1 MIDQYTIKM
10 FKPFL
15 ELVAFLFYK
24 TGVNANYISLF
35 GLILSFFSFYLILKG
50 FNIIALFLFLFGRI
64 LDGVDG
70 IIANKTRITEFG
82 GFIDIVFDLI
92 SYSLVPLAFI
102 LKDNSNAIFGS
113 ILLATFFGTSS
124 TFFGIA
130 IFAKKKFIKKNPE
143 KSFFHVGGFMGG
155 TITIFFLSL
164 MFLFTEKFNL
174 IALIFSVLCI
184 ICTIERIFYAYIIL
198 DKNKDLL

>member
-1 MIDQYTIKM
+1 MIDKYFIKF

-15 ELVAFLFYK
+15 ELVASPFYK
-24 TGVNANYISLF
+24 YGVNANYISLF
-35 GLILSFFSFYLILKG
+35 ALSMSFLSFYLILKDL
-50 FNIIALFLFLFGRI
+50 NYIALFVFLLGRI

-102 LKDNSNAIFGS
+102 LKDNSNVIFGS

-124 TFFGIA
+124 AFFGIA
-130 IFAKKKFIKKNPE
+130 IFENNKFIKRNPE
-143 KSFFHVGGFMGG
+143 KSFYHVGGFMGG
-155 TITIFFLSL
+155 AITIFFLSL
-164 MFLFTEKFNL
+164 MFLFPEKFNL

-184 ICTIERIFYAYIIL
+184 LGTIERIFYAYIIL
-198 DKNKDLL
+198 DSD

>member
-1 MIDQYTIKM
+1 MIDQYFVKII
-10 FKPFL
+10 KPFL
-15 ELVAFLFYK
+15 EMAASPFYK
-24 TGVNANYISLF
+24 FGINANYISLF
-35 GLILSFFSFYLILKG
+35 GLSMSFLSFYLVLKDL
-50 FNIIALFLFLFGRI
+50 NIIALLVFLLGRI

-113 ILLATFFGTSS
+113 ILLTTFFGTSS

-130 IFAKKKFIKKNPE
+130 IFENNKFIKRNPE

-155 TITIFFLSL
+155 SITIFFLSL
-164 MFLFTEKFNL
+164 MFIFTEKFNL

-184 ICTIERIFYAYIIL
+184 LGTIERIFYAYTIL
-198 DKNKDLL
+198 DKD

>member
-1 MIDQYTIKM
+1 MIDQYFVKII
-10 FKPFL
+10 KPFL
-15 ELVAFLFYK
+15 EMAASPFYK
-24 TGVNANYISLF
+24 FGINANYISLF
-35 GLILSFFSFYLILKG
+35 GLSMSFLSFYLILKDL
-50 FNIIALFLFLFGRI
+50 NITALFVFLLGRI

-113 ILLATFFGTSS
+113 ILLTTFFGTSS

-130 IFAKKKFIKKNPE
+130 IFENNKFIKRNPE

-155 TITIFFLSL
+155 SITIFFLSL
-164 MFLFTEKFNL
+164 MFIFTEKFNL

-184 ICTIERIFYAYIIL
+184 LGTIERIFYAYIIL
-198 DKNKDLL
+198 DSD

>member
-1 MIDQYTIKM
+1 MIDKYLIKI

-15 ELVAFLFYK
+15 ELVASPFYK
-24 TGVNANYISLF
+24 FGVNANYISLF
-35 GLILSFFSFYLILKG
+35 GLSLSFLSFYLILEG
-50 FNIIALFLFLFGRI
+50 LNNIALFVFLLGRI

-70 IIANKTRITEFG
+70 IIANKTSITEFG

-102 LKDNSNAIFGS
+102 LNDKSSAFFGS

-124 TFFGIA
+124 AFFGIA
-130 IFAKKKFIKKNPE
+130 IFENNKFIKRNPE
-143 KSFFHVGGFMGG
+143 KSFYHVGGFMGG
-155 TITIFFLSL
+155 SITILFLSL
-164 MFLFTEKFNL
+164 MFLFPEKFNL

-184 ICTIERIFYAYIIL
+184 LGTIERIFYAYIIL
-198 DKNKDLL
+198 DSD

>member
-1 MIDQYTIKM
+1 MIDQYFVKII
-10 FKPFL
+10 KPFL
-15 ELVAFLFYK
+15 EMVASPFYK
-24 TGVNANYISLF
+24 FGVNANYISLF
-35 GLILSFFSFYLILKG
+35 GLSMSFLSFYLILKDL
-50 FNIIALFLFLFGRI
+50 NITALFVFLLGRI

-124 TFFGIA
+124 AFFGIA
-130 IFAKKKFIKKNPE
+130 IFENNKFIKRNPE
-143 KSFFHVGGFMGG
+143 KSFYHVGGFMGG
-155 TITIFFLSL
+155 AITIFFLSL
-164 MFLFTEKFNL
+164 MFIFPEKFNL

-184 ICTIERIFYAYIIL
+184 LGTIERIFYAYIIL
-198 DKNKDLL
+198 DSD

>member
-1 MIDQYTIKM
+1 MIDQYTIKI

-15 ELVAFLFYK
+15 ELVASIFYK
-24 TGVNANYISLF
+24 IGVNANYISLF
-35 GLILSFFSFYLILKG
+35 GLILSFLSFYLILRDL
-50 FNIIALFLFLFGRI
+50 NIIALFLFLFGRI
-64 LDGVDG
+64 LDGIDG
-70 IIANKTRITEFG
+70 IIANKTKITEFG
-82 GFIDIVFDLI
+82 GFIDIVFDFI

-130 IFAKKKFIKKNPE
+130 IFEKNKFIKKNHE

-155 TITIFFLSL
+155 TVTIFFLSL

-174 IALIFSVLCI
+174 IALTFSILCI
-184 ICTIERIFYAYIIL
+184 ISTIERIFYAYIIL
-198 DKNKDLL
+198 DKD

>member
-1 MIDQYTIKM
+1 MIDQYFIKI

-15 ELVAFLFYK
+15 ELVAYPFYK
-24 TGVNANYISLF
+24 FGVNANYISLL
-35 GLILSFFSFYLILKG
+35 GLSLSFLSFYLILKDL
-50 FNIIALFLFLFGRI
+50 NNIALFVFLLGRI

-124 TFFGIA
+124 AFFGIA
-130 IFAKKKFIKKNPE
+130 IFENNKFIKRNPE
-143 KSFFHVGGFMGG
+143 KSFYHVGGFMGG
-155 TITIFFLSL
+155 AITIFFLSL
-164 MFLFTEKFNL
+164 MLLFPEKFNFL
-174 IALIFSVLCI
+174 ALIFSVLCI
-184 ICTIERIFYAYIIL
+184 LGTIERIFYAYIIL
-198 DKNKDLL
+198 DSD

>member
-1 MIDQYTIKM
+1 MIYQYFIKIL
-10 FKPFL
+10 KPFL
-15 ELVAFLFYK
+15 ELVASPFYK
-24 TGVNANYISLF
+24 FGVNANYISLL
-35 GLILSFFSFYLILKG
+35 GLSLSFLSFYLILKDL
-50 FNIIALFLFLFGRI
+50 NNIALFVFLLGRI

-124 TFFGIA
+124 AFFGIA
-130 IFAKKKFIKKNPE
+130 IFENNKFIKRNPE
-143 KSFFHVGGFMGG
+143 KSFYHVGGFMGG
-155 TITIFFLSL
+155 SITIFFLSL
-164 MFLFTEKFNL
+164 MFLFPEKFNL

-184 ICTIERIFYAYIIL
+184 IGTIERIFYAYIIL
-198 DKNKDLL
+198 DSD

>member
-1 MIDQYTIKM
+1 MS
-10 FKPFL
+10 FL
-15 ELVAFLFYK
+15 
-24 TGVNANYISLF
+24 
-35 GLILSFFSFYLILKG
+35 SFYLILKDL
-50 FNIIALFLFLFGRI
+50 NNIALFVFLLGRI

-113 ILLATFFGTSS
+113 ILLTTFFGTSS

-130 IFAKKKFIKKNPE
+130 IFENNKFIKRNPE

-155 TITIFFLSL
+155 SITIFFLSL
-164 MFLFTEKFNL
+164 MFASLVIRIREFSSNKSLVTTVKKSESKSILMTQAFLYRLLILTMSLIGSFLCRKFIFFISSELKNLMSLF
-174 IALIFSVLCI
+174 FSEVFLM
-184 ICTIERIFYAYIIL
+184 
-198 DKNKDLL
+198 

>member
-1 MIDQYTIKM
+1 MIDQYFIKIL
-10 FKPFL
+10 KPFL
-15 ELVAFLFYK
+15 ELVASPFYK
-24 TGVNANYISLF
+24 FGVNANYISLL
-35 GLILSFFSFYLILKG
+35 GLSLSFLSFYLILKDL
-50 FNIIALFLFLFGRI
+50 NNIALFVFLLGRI

-130 IFAKKKFIKKNPE
+130 IFENNKFIKRNPE

-164 MFLFTEKFNL
+164 MFLFPEKFNL
-174 IALIFSVLCI
+174 IALIFSILCI
-184 ICTIERIFYAYIIL
+184 LGTIERIFYAYIIL
-198 DKNKDLL
+198 DSD

>member
-1 MIDQYTIKM
+1 MIDQYFIKI

-15 ELVAFLFYK
+15 ELVASPFYK
-24 TGVNANYISLF
+24 FGVNANYISLL
-35 GLILSFFSFYLILKG
+35 GLSLSFLSFYLILKDL
-50 FNIIALFLFLFGRI
+50 NNIALFVFLFGRI

-124 TFFGIA
+124 AFFGIA
-130 IFAKKKFIKKNPE
+130 IFENNKFIKRNPE
-143 KSFFHVGGFMGG
+143 KSFYHVGGFMGG

-184 ICTIERIFYAYIIL
+184 LGTIERIFYAYIIL
-198 DKNKDLL
+198 DSD

>member
-1 MIDQYTIKM
+1 MIDQYFIKI
-10 FKPFL
+10 FKPLL
-15 ELVAFLFYK
+15 ELVASPFYK
-24 TGVNANYISLF
+24 FGVNANYISLF
-35 GLILSFFSFYLILKG
+35 GLSMSFLSFYLILEG
-50 FNIIALFLFLFGRI
+50 LNNIALFVFLLGRI

-124 TFFGIA
+124 AFFGIA
-130 IFAKKKFIKKNPE
+130 IFENNRFIKRNPK
-143 KSFFHVGGFMGG
+143 KSFYHVGGFMGG
-155 TITIFFLSL
+155 AITIFFLSL
-164 MFLFTEKFNL
+164 MFLFPEKFNL
-174 IALIFSVLCI
+174 IASIFSVLCI
-184 ICTIERIFYAYIIL
+184 LGTIERIFYAYIIL
-198 DKNKDLL
+198 DSD

>member
-1 MIDQYTIKM
+1 MIDQYFVKII
-10 FKPFL
+10 KPFL
-15 ELVAFLFYK
+15 EMAASPFYK
-24 TGVNANYISLF
+24 FGINANYISLF
-35 GLILSFFSFYLILKG
+35 GLSMSFLSFYLILKDL
-50 FNIIALFLFLFGRI
+50 NITALFVFLLGRI

-124 TFFGIA
+124 AFFGIA
-130 IFAKKKFIKKNPE
+130 IFENNKFIKRNPE
-143 KSFFHVGGFMGG
+143 KSFYHVGGFMGG
-155 TITIFFLSL
+155 SITILFLSL
-164 MFLFTEKFNL
+164 MFLFPEKFNL

-184 ICTIERIFYAYIIL
+184 LGTIERIFYAYTIL
-198 DKNKDLL
+198 DKD

>member
-1 MIDQYTIKM
+1 MIDQYFVKII
-10 FKPFL
+10 KPFL
-15 ELVAFLFYK
+15 EMAASPFYK
-24 TGVNANYISLF
+24 FGINANYISLF
-35 GLILSFFSFYLILKG
+35 GLSMSFLSFYLILKDL
-50 FNIIALFLFLFGRI
+50 NIIALFVFLLGRV

-102 LKDNSNAIFGS
+102 LNDNSNAIFGS

-124 TFFGIA
+124 AFFGIA
-130 IFAKKKFIKKNPE
+130 IFENNKFIKRNPE

-155 TITIFFLSL
+155 SITIFFLSI
-164 MFLFTEKFNL
+164 MFIFPEKFNL
-174 IALIFSVLCI
+174 ISLIFSVLCI
-184 ICTIERIFYAYIIL
+184 LGTIERIFYAYIIL
-198 DKNKDLL
+198 DSD

>member
-1 MIDQYTIKM
+1 MIDEYFIKI

-15 ELVAFLFYK
+15 VLVASPFYK
-24 TGVNANYISLF
+24 FGVNANYISLF
-35 GLILSFFSFYLILKG
+35 GLSMSFLSFYLILEG
-50 FNIIALFLFLFGRI
+50 LNNIALFVFLLGRI

-124 TFFGIA
+124 AFFGIA
-130 IFAKKKFIKKNPE
+130 IFENNKFIKRNPE
-143 KSFFHVGGFMGG
+143 KSFYHVGGFMGG
-155 TITIFFLSL
+155 AITIFFLSL
-164 MFLFTEKFNL
+164 MFIFPEKFNL

-184 ICTIERIFYAYIIL
+184 LGTIERIFYAYIIL
-198 DKNKDLL
+198 DSD

>member
-1 MIDQYTIKM
+1 MIDRYIIKI
-10 FKPFL
+10 FRPFL
-15 ELVAFLFYK
+15 ELVASFFYK
-24 TGVNANYISLF
+24 FGVNANYISLL
-35 GLILSFFSFYLILKG
+35 GLSLSFLSFYLILKDLI
-50 FNIIALFLFLFGRI
+50 IIALFIFLLGRI

-113 ILLATFFGTSS
+113 ILLTTFFGTSS
-124 TFFGIA
+124 AFFGIA
-130 IFAKKKFIKKNPE
+130 IFENNKFIQKNPE
-143 KSFFHVGGFMGG
+143 KSFYHVGGFMGG
-155 TITIFFLSL
+155 AITIFFLSL
-164 MFLFTEKFNL
+164 MFLFPEKFNL

-184 ICTIERIFYAYIIL
+184 LGTVERIFYAYMIL
-198 DKNKDLL
+198 DSD

>member
-1 MIDQYTIKM
+1 MIDQYFIKI

-15 ELVAFLFYK
+15 KLVASPFYK
-24 TGVNANYISLF
+24 FGVHANYISLL
-35 GLILSFFSFYLILKG
+35 GLSLSFLSFYLMLKDL
-50 FNIIALFLFLFGRI
+50 NYIALFVFLLGRI

-102 LKDNSNAIFGS
+102 LNDNSNAIFGS

-124 TFFGIA
+124 AFFGIA
-130 IFAKKKFIKKNPE
+130 IFENNKFIKRNPE
-143 KSFFHVGGFMGG
+143 KSFYHIGGFMGG
-155 TITIFFLSL
+155 AVTIFFLSL
-164 MFLFTEKFNL
+164 MFLFPEKFNL

-184 ICTIERIFYAYIIL
+184 LGTIERIFYASIIF
-198 DKNKDLL
+198 DSD

>member
-1 MIDQYTIKM
+1 MIDQYFVKII
-10 FKPFL
+10 KPFL
-15 ELVAFLFYK
+15 EMAASPFYK
-24 TGVNANYISLF
+24 FGINANYISLF
-35 GLILSFFSFYLILKG
+35 GLSMSFLSFYLILKDL
-50 FNIIALFLFLFGRI
+50 NITALFVFLLGRI

-113 ILLATFFGTSS
+113 ILLTTFFGTSS

-130 IFAKKKFIKKNPE
+130 IFENNKFIKRNPE

-155 TITIFFLSL
+155 SITIFFLSL
-164 MFLFTEKFNL
+164 MFIFTEKFNL
-174 IALIFSVLCI
+174 IALIFSILCI
-184 ICTIERIFYAYIIL
+184 LGTIERIFYAYTIL
-198 DKNKDLL
+198 DKD

>member
-1 MIDQYTIKM
+1 MIDQYFVKII
-10 FKPFL
+10 KPFL
-15 ELVAFLFYK
+15 EMAASPFYK
-24 TGVNANYISLF
+24 FGINANYISLF
-35 GLILSFFSFYLILKG
+35 GLSMSFLSFYLILKDL
-50 FNIIALFLFLFGRI
+50 NITALFVFLLGRI

-113 ILLATFFGTSS
+113 ILLTTFFGTSS

-130 IFAKKKFIKKNPE
+130 IFENNKFIKRNPE

-155 TITIFFLSL
+155 SITIFFLSL
-164 MFLFTEKFNL
+164 MFIFTEKFNL

-184 ICTIERIFYAYIIL
+184 IGTIERIFYAYTIL
-198 DKNKDLL
+198 DKD

>member
-1 MIDQYTIKM
+1 MIDQYFIKI

-15 ELVAFLFYK
+15 ELVASPLYK
-24 TGVNANYISLF
+24 LGVNANYISLL
-35 GLILSFFSFYLILKG
+35 GLSLSFLSFYLILKDL
-50 FNIIALFLFLFGRI
+50 NNIALFVFLLGRI

-124 TFFGIA
+124 AFFGIA
-130 IFAKKKFIKKNPE
+130 IFENNKFIKRNPE
-143 KSFFHVGGFMGG
+143 KSFYHVGGFMGG
-155 TITIFFLSL
+155 AITIFFLSL
-164 MFLFTEKFNL
+164 MFIFPEKFNL

-184 ICTIERIFYAYIIL
+184 LGTIERIFYAYIIL
-198 DKNKDLL
+198 DSD

>member
-1 MIDQYTIKM
+1 MRD
-10 FKPFL
+10 L
-15 ELVAFLFYK
+15 
-24 TGVNANYISLF
+24 
-35 GLILSFFSFYLILKG
+35 
-50 FNIIALFLFLFGRI
+50 NIIALFLFLFGRI
-64 LDGVDG
+64 LDGIDG
-70 IIANKTRITEFG
+70 IIANKTKITEFG
-82 GFIDIVFDLI
+82 GFIDIVFDFI

-130 IFAKKKFIKKNPE
+130 IFEKNKFIKKNHE

-155 TITIFFLSL
+155 TVTIFFLSL

-174 IALIFSVLCI
+174 IALTFSILCI
-184 ICTIERIFYAYIIL
+184 ISTIERIFYAYIIL
-198 DKNKDLL
+198 DKD

>member
-1 MIDQYTIKM
+1 MIDQYFVKII
-10 FKPFL
+10 KPFL
-15 ELVAFLFYK
+15 EMAASPFYK
-24 TGVNANYISLF
+24 FGINANYISLF
-35 GLILSFFSFYLILKG
+35 GLSMSFLSFYLILKDL
-50 FNIIALFLFLFGRI
+50 NITALFVFLLGRI

-113 ILLATFFGTSS
+113 ILLTTFFGTSS

-130 IFAKKKFIKKNPE
+130 IFENNKFIKRNPE

-155 TITIFFLSL
+155 SITIFFLSL
-164 MFLFTEKFNL
+164 MYLFPEKFNL

-184 ICTIERIFYAYIIL
+184 LGTIERIFYAYTIL
-198 DKNKDLL
+198 DKD

>member
-1 MIDQYTIKM
+1 MIDQYTIKI

-15 ELVAFLFYK
+15 ELVASIFYK
-24 TGVNANYISLF
+24 IGVNANYISLL
-35 GLILSFFSFYLILKG
+35 GLSLSFLSFYLILKDL
-50 FNIIALFLFLFGRI
+50 NYIALFVFLLGRI

-92 SYSLVPLAFI
+92 SYSLVLLAFI

-113 ILLATFFGTSS
+113 ILLTTFFGTSS
-124 TFFGIA
+124 AFFGIA
-130 IFAKKKFIKKNPE
+130 IFENNKFIKRNPE
-143 KSFFHVGGFMGG
+143 KSFYHVGGFMGG
-155 TITIFFLSL
+155 SITILFLSL
-164 MFLFTEKFNL
+164 MFLFPEKFNL

-184 ICTIERIFYAYIIL
+184 IGTIERIFYAYIIL
-198 DKNKDLL
+198 DSD

>member
-1 MIDQYTIKM
+1 MIDRYIIKI
-10 FKPFL
+10 FRPFL
-15 ELVAFLFYK
+15 EIVASLFHK

-35 GLILSFFSFYLILKG
+35 GLSLSFFSFYMILKD
-50 FNIIALFLFLFGRI
+50 FIIIALFIFLLGRI

-70 IIANKTRITEFG
+70 IVANKTGITEFG
-82 GFIDIVFDLI
+82 GFIDIVFDFI

-124 TFFGIA
+124 AFFGIA
-130 IFAKKKFIKKNPE
+130 IFENNKFIKRNPE
-143 KSFFHVGGFMGG
+143 KSFYHVGGFMGG
-155 TITIFFLSL
+155 AITIFFLSL
-164 MFLFTEKFNL
+164 MFLFPEKFNF

-184 ICTIERIFYAYIIL
+184 LGTIERIFYAYIIL
-198 DKNKDLL
+198 DID

>member
-1 MIDQYTIKM
+1 MIDEYFIKI

-15 ELVAFLFYK
+15 DLVACPFYK
-24 TGVNANYISLF
+24 FGVNANYISLL
-35 GLILSFFSFYLILKG
+35 GLSLSFLSFYLILKDL
-50 FNIIALFLFLFGRI
+50 NNIALFVFLLGRI

-70 IIANKTRITEFG
+70 IIANKETITEFG

-124 TFFGIA
+124 AFFGIA
-130 IFAKKKFIKKNPE
+130 IFENNKFIKRNPE
-143 KSFFHVGGFMGG
+143 KSFYHVGGFMGG
-155 TITIFFLSL
+155 SITILFLSL
-164 MFLFTEKFNL
+164 MFLFPEKFNL

-184 ICTIERIFYAYIIL
+184 LGTIERIFYAYIIL
-198 DKNKDLL
+198 DSD

>member
-1 MIDQYTIKM
+1 MIDQYFIKI

-15 ELVAFLFYK
+15 EFVASPFYK
-24 TGVNANYISLF
+24 FGVHANYISLL
-35 GLILSFFSFYLILKG
+35 GLSLSFLSFYLILKDL
-50 FNIIALFLFLFGRI
+50 NITALFVFLLGRI

-113 ILLATFFGTSS
+113 ILLTTFFGTSS

-130 IFAKKKFIKKNPE
+130 IFENNKFIKRNPE

-155 TITIFFLSL
+155 SITIFFLSL
-164 MFLFTEKFNL
+164 MFIFTEKFNL

-184 ICTIERIFYAYIIL
+184 LGTIERIFYAYTIL
-198 DKNKDLL
+198 DKD

>member
-1 MIDQYTIKM
+1 MIDQYFIKI
-10 FKPFL
+10 FKPLL
-15 ELVAFLFYK
+15 ELVASPFYK
-24 TGVNANYISLF
+24 FGVNANYISLL
-35 GLILSFFSFYLILKG
+35 GLSLSFLSFYLILKDL
-50 FNIIALFLFLFGRI
+50 NNIALFVFLLGRI

-124 TFFGIA
+124 AFFGIA
-130 IFAKKKFIKKNPE
+130 IFENNKFIKRNPE
-143 KSFFHVGGFMGG
+143 KSFYHVGGLMGG
-155 TITIFFLSL
+155 SITIFFLSL
-164 MFLFTEKFNL
+164 MFIFPEKFNL

-184 ICTIERIFYAYIIL
+184 LGTIERIFYAYIIL
-198 DKNKDLL
+198 DSD

>member
-1 MIDQYTIKM
+1 MIDKYFIKF

-15 ELVAFLFYK
+15 ELVASPFYK
-24 TGVNANYISLF
+24 YGVNANYISLF
-35 GLILSFFSFYLILKG
+35 ALSMSFLSFYLILKDL
-50 FNIIALFLFLFGRI
+50 NNIALFVFLLGRI

-124 TFFGIA
+124 AFFGIA
-130 IFAKKKFIKKNPE
+130 IFENNKFIKRNPE
-143 KSFFHVGGFMGG
+143 KCFYHVGGFMGG
-155 TITIFFLSL
+155 SITIFFLSL
-164 MFLFTEKFNL
+164 MFLFPEKFNL

-184 ICTIERIFYAYIIL
+184 LGIIERIFYAYIIL
-198 DKNKDLL
+198 DSD

>member
-1 MIDQYTIKM
+1 MIDQYFIKI

-15 ELVAFLFYK
+15 ELVASPFYK
-24 TGVNANYISLF
+24 FGVNANYISLL
-35 GLILSFFSFYLILKG
+35 GLSMSFLSFYLILKDL
-50 FNIIALFLFLFGRI
+50 NNIALFVFLLGRI

-82 GFIDIVFDLI
+82 GFIDIVFDFI

-124 TFFGIA
+124 TFLELQFLKTINLLRGTL
-130 IFAKKKFIKKNPE
+130 KKVFIM
-143 KSFFHVGGFMGG
+143 SVVLWGVLLQFF
-155 TITIFFLSL
+155 
-164 MFLFTEKFNL
+164 
-174 IALIFSVLCI
+174 
-184 ICTIERIFYAYIIL
+184 FYL
-198 DKNKDLL
+198 

>member
-1 MIDQYTIKM
+1 MIDQYFIKII
-10 FKPFL
+10 KPLL
-15 ELVAFLFYK
+15 ELVASPFYK
-24 TGVNANYISLF
+24 FGVNANYISLF
-35 GLILSFFSFYLILKG
+35 GLSLSFLSFYLILREL
-50 FNIIALFLFLFGRI
+50 NYIALFIFLLGRI

-124 TFFGIA
+124 AFFGIA
-130 IFAKKKFIKKNPE
+130 IFENNKFIKRNPE
-143 KSFFHVGGFMGG
+143 KSFYHVGGFMGG
-155 TITIFFLSL
+155 AITIFFLSL
-164 MFLFTEKFNL
+164 MFIFPEKFNL

-184 ICTIERIFYAYIIL
+184 LGTIERIFYAYIIL
-198 DKNKDLL
+198 DSD

>member
-1 MIDQYTIKM
+1 MIDQYFVKII
-10 FKPFL
+10 KPFL
-15 ELVAFLFYK
+15 EMAASPFYK
-24 TGVNANYISLF
+24 FGINANYISLF
-35 GLILSFFSFYLILKG
+35 GLSMSFLSFYLILKDL
-50 FNIIALFLFLFGRI
+50 NNIALFVFLLGRI

-113 ILLATFFGTSS
+113 ILLTTFFGTSS

-130 IFAKKKFIKKNPE
+130 IFENNKFIKRNPE

-155 TITIFFLSL
+155 SITIFFLSL
-164 MFLFTEKFNL
+164 MFIFTEKFNL

-184 ICTIERIFYAYIIL
+184 LGTIERIFYAYIIL
-198 DKNKDLL
+198 DSD

>member
-1 MIDQYTIKM
+1 MIDQYAIKI

-15 ELVAFLFYK
+15 ELVASFFYK
-24 TGVNANYISLF
+24 IGVNANYISLF
-35 GLILSFFSFYLILKG
+35 GLILSFLSFYLILRDL
-50 FNIIALFLFLFGRI
+50 NIIALFLFLFGRI
-64 LDGVDG
+64 LDGIDG
-70 IIANKTRITEFG
+70 IIANKTKITEFG
-82 GFIDIVFDLI
+82 GFIDIVFDFI

-130 IFAKKKFIKKNPE
+130 IFEKNKFIKKNHE

-155 TITIFFLSL
+155 TVTIFFLSL

-174 IALIFSVLCI
+174 IALTFSVLCI
-184 ICTIERIFYAYIIL
+184 ISTIERIFYAYIIL
-198 DKNKDLL
+198 D

>member
-1 MIDQYTIKM
+1 MIDQYFVKII
-10 FKPFL
+10 KPFL
-15 ELVAFLFYK
+15 EIVASPFYK
-24 TGVNANYISLF
+24 FGINANYISLF
-35 GLILSFFSFYLILKG
+35 GLSMSFLSFYLVLKDL
-50 FNIIALFLFLFGRI
+50 NIIALLVFLLGRI

-113 ILLATFFGTSS
+113 ILLTTFFGTSS

-130 IFAKKKFIKKNPE
+130 IFENNKFIKRNPE

-155 TITIFFLSL
+155 SITIFFLSL
-164 MFLFTEKFNL
+164 MFIFTEKFNL

-184 ICTIERIFYAYIIL
+184 LGTIERIFYAYMIL
-198 DKNKDLL
+198 DKD

>member
-1 MIDQYTIKM
+1 M
-10 FKPFL
+10 FL
-15 ELVAFLFYK
+15 L
-24 TGVNANYISLF
+24 
-35 GLILSFFSFYLILKG
+35 
-50 FNIIALFLFLFGRI
+50 GRI

-70 IIANKTRITEFG
+70 IIANKTKITEFG
-82 GFIDIVFDLI
+82 GFIDIVFDFI

-130 IFAKKKFIKKNPE
+130 IFENNKFIKRNPG
-143 KSFFHVGGFMGG
+143 KRFYYVGGFMGG
-155 TITIFFLSL
+155 AITIFFLSL
-164 MFLFTEKFNL
+164 MFLYPEKFYL

-184 ICTIERIFYAYIIL
+184 LGTIERIFYAYIIL
-198 DKNKDLL
+198 DSD